1 MTLSKEAVQFLTLDW
16 KECIEGFGGVHSVSS
31 ENLKPEIPGLTW
43 IDRDAA
49 PKGDDCEWWACE
61 RFIAVWDSKEAH
73 VAAWH
78 AAGLPV
84 KNPKSKAGGLLDW
97 LDAAGVDTDDVA
109 SVVCNDDSEIS
120 VYHVAG
126 PVVHIELVEGK
137 MTWCRLTSCLGSR
150 EPIASPAELRSTL
163 ATLREDYT
171 KEVSDTPRRRRGALR
186 KVVT

>member
-1 MTLSKEAVQFLTLDW
+1 MLSKEAVQFLTLDW

-31 ENLKPEIPGLTW
+31 ENLRPEIPGLTW

-49 PKGDDCEWWACE
+49 PKGDDSEWWAGE
-61 RFIAVWDSKEAH
+61 RFVAMWDSQEAH

-109 SVVCNDDSEIS
+109 AVVCNDDSKMS

-126 PVVHIELVEGK
+126 PVVHFELIDGK
-137 MTWCRLTSCLGSR
+137 IAWCRLTSRLGSR
-150 EPIASPAELRSTL
+150 EPVTSPAELRSTL
-163 ATLREDYT
+163 ATLREDDV
-171 KEVSDTPRRRRGALR
+171 KEVSDTPRRRRGTLR